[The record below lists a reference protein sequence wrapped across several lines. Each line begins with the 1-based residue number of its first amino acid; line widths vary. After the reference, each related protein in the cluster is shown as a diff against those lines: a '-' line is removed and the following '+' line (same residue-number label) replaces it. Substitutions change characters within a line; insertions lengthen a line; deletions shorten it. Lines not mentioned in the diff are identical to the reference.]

1 MLELSGFSLILDT
14 YSSHDTNMYGIELG
28 PLAYMVIPGSAVH

>member
-14 YSSHDTNMYGIELG
+14 YSSHDTNMYG
-28 PLAYMVIPGSAVH
+28 PLANMVIPGSAVH